1 MDHNTDKDDS
11 PESTVV
17 PVDDDALEAVTGG
30 FDIDYERDKQLQSYI
45 DFVHANIYIVDTQ

>member
-1 MDHNTDKDDS
+1 MDHNTDKGDS